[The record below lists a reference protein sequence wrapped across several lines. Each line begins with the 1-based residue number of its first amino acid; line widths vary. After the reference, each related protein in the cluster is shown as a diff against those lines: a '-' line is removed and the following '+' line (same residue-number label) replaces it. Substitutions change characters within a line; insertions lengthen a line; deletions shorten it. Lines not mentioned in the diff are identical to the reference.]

1 MGYYVA
7 PSFDGVDA
15 SLLSGYV
22 APTGSGV
29 TAMVSTVQDS
39 GVFEYKAP
47 SFDSADATLNSGYSP
62 PSGSGV
68 ISTSVVLQKPLA
80 GSTQGVFA
88 SGFSLSAVGAAAIRN
103 QSRFVLPVGIS
114 PNTTVGEPGLR
125 TARELINPGK
135 LGNYSSAWLVQT
147 YQTPNPRTYRSVLR
161 TYGDFF
167 HSGVPEIET
176 YGRRVYPE
184 AIDSHAT
191 VGSPE
196 TKNLNIGLYPIGV
209 APGTVGT
216 HIVSDRGIRPA
227 GIAPPPLTGPIN
239 GNRQVPNPWASFRDR
254 TLADAGGVFAFAA
267 PNNHYVAHDIQY
279 IDQAG
284 RSIDS
289 SVFGATYIQPFSRVV
304 YPVAVSVLT
313 FGNTVVKRQV
323 FVYPDGVESSFV
335 SQSADVVIG
344 TRRVYV
350 HSGEADQAAFGGTT
364 IFNWR
369 QDISLHNKGWYD
381 TQHNY
386 PVVYNLR
393 QLVRV
398 QAFENNVDPTTWPR
412 YQPKVENVDRALAAF
427 GHRSSRF
434 GISAWVRNAA
444 VPVLPQGFDATRWGS
459 GSFIAYRNR
468 EVGPQGVDSF
478 YNERYTVVWNKADVV
493 GPAGVGDTAVFG
505 KPDPVINLNRTI
517 KHHTGWV
524 GPLMGVPFVAYRVRS
539 VSPKVF
545 YGIPA
550 AMPEVRHNPH
560 PIAPIGVPKS
570 GQVGAHNLWIFR
582 REAFPKP
589 VNVHQVPWFGEPV
602 VESRNKTLYPFGYD
616 QGEFGRQDIQ
626 NYVRHISPDGA
637 NPPALVKP
645 VVAFRTK
652 KVWPTTVAAP
662 AFTVIHRIKNDS
674 PDPPSAQMVL
684 LNRKKQ
690 NGEEDDGFGIP
701 PPAWGAGP
709 EFVLATIYPP
719 SLVDEESA
727 VGHHKVFSNNLLPQ
741 FIFQDQLLGT
751 PTIVFTRFL
760 RPTSVL
766 TQGGVSEQARLS
778 PWHIYAPSGDQ
789 MPYGYHP
796 KNINA
801 HIIDGRM
808 ARPDNNSSHPW
819 FGDATVSNQHRTV
832 YPYPVL
838 GPHKTVGEHEADL
851 RMRYVRPNGVR
862 SLRFGQIVFLNV
874 PQHIDFDDE
883 YNHQGIANTQLWGTA
898 VVAPPSVP
906 EDPNRRVYPV
916 GSVLTSISTTHRF
929 ELLNRKLLLSGIPH
943 RGNPQQGLT
952 SPWGVPLVGY
962 PRRYDVGM
970 GVVSLWGN
978 NIIDFLNRP
987 IYPAGFAS
995 CTLEDGN
1002 FENFIRPMRVERRNP
1017 AVSVPS
1023 TWDGAFGTPGVDTSI
1038 RSVFPKS
1045 MGSAQVGVASAAG
1058 QTRVHAGG
1066 WVSHVVGN
1074 IDRWEAGKLKPH
1086 GDDLSAVGTPKTTRV
1101 VRTTGVYHD
1110 LFGTHRVP
1118 RGVVAHGFPPVG
1130 FCGPSVTNPFGCNTR
1145 VVTPLPILDESSV
1158 PIPTTV

>member
-1 MGYYVA
+1 
-7 PSFDGVDA
+7 
-15 SLLSGYV
+15 
-22 APTGSGV
+22 
-29 TAMVSTVQDS
+29 
-39 GVFEYKAP
+39 
-47 SFDSADATLNSGYSP
+47 
-62 PSGSGV
+62 
-68 ISTSVVLQKPLA
+68 
-80 GSTQGVFA
+80 
-88 SGFSLSAVGAAAIRN
+88 
-103 QSRFVLPVGIS
+103 
-114 PNTTVGEPGLR
+114 
-125 TARELINPGK
+125 
-135 LGNYSSAWLVQT
+135 
-147 YQTPNPRTYRSVLR
+147 
-161 TYGDFF
+161 
-167 HSGVPEIET
+167 
-176 YGRRVYPE
+176 
-184 AIDSHAT
+184 
-191 VGSPE
+191 
-196 TKNLNIGLYPIGV
+196 
-209 APGTVGT
+209 
-216 HIVSDRGIRPA
+216 
-227 GIAPPPLTGPIN
+227 
-239 GNRQVPNPWASFRDR
+239 
-254 TLADAGGVFAFAA
+254 
-267 PNNHYVAHDIQY
+267 
-279 IDQAG
+279 
-284 RSIDS
+284 
-289 SVFGATYIQPFSRVV
+289 
-304 YPVAVSVLT
+304 
-313 FGNTVVKRQV
+313 
-323 FVYPDGVESSFV
+323 
-335 SQSADVVIG
+335 
-344 TRRVYV
+344 
-350 HSGEADQAAFGGTT
+350 
-364 IFNWR
+364 
-369 QDISLHNKGWYD
+369 
-381 TQHNY
+381 
-386 PVVYNLR
+386 
-393 QLVRV
+393 
-398 QAFENNVDPTTWPR
+398 
-412 YQPKVENVDRALAAF
+412 
-427 GHRSSRF
+427 
-434 GISAWVRNAA
+434 
-444 VPVLPQGFDATRWGS
+444 
-459 GSFIAYRNR
+459 
-468 EVGPQGVDSF
+468 
-478 YNERYTVVWNKADVV
+478 
-493 GPAGVGDTAVFG
+493 
-505 KPDPVINLNRTI
+505 
-517 KHHTGWV
+517 
-524 GPLMGVPFVAYRVRS
+524 
-539 VSPKVF
+539 
-545 YGIPA
+545 
-550 AMPEVRHNPH
+550 
-560 PIAPIGVPKS
+560 
-570 GQVGAHNLWIFR
+570 LWIFR

-637 NPPALVKP
+637 NHPELVKP

-674 PDPPSAQMVL
+674 PDPPSTQMVL

-701 PPAWGAGP
+701 PPAWGADP
-709 EFVLATIYPP
+709 KFVLATIYPP

-727 VGHHKVFSNNLLPQ
+727 VGHHKVYSNNLLPQ

-760 RPTSVL
+760 RPAGVPP
-766 TQGGVSEQARLS
+766 TQGGVSDRASLS
-778 PWHIYAPSGDQ
+778 PWYIYAPSGDQ

-796 KNINA
+796 ENHNA

-808 ARPDNNSSHPW
+808 ARPDNDSSHPW
-819 FGDATVSNQHRTV
+819 FGDAAVSNQHRTV

-838 GPHKTVGEHEADL
+838 GPNKAVGEHEADL
-851 RMRYVRPNGVR
+851 RIRYVRPNGVR

-1023 TWDGAFGTPGVDTSI
+1023 TWGGAFGTPGVDTSI

-1045 MGSAQVGVASAAG
+1045 MGSAQVGAASAAG
-1058 QTRVHAGG
+1058 QTRVHASG

-1118 RGVVAHGFPPVG
+1118 RGVAAHGFPPVG